1 MIHSAMLKKMI
12 RLKVIL
18 CLLLFFV
25 TINGCSSLN
34 IFGKK
39 ELTKASPDQLYS
51 SASAEYKDG
60 HYKKAQEH
68 FLRLKE
74 EYPLHELAVLAEIGI
89 ADSLFSDKEYASAVD
104 AYSDFISLHPVDE
117 NVPYAIYQ
125 MGMCHYKQIE
135 AIDRDQT
142 ETIKARKEFEKLIAR
157 YPESKFLPMAEK
169 MLKEVK
175 QKLAEREFYVGN
187 FYLKQKKYQA
197 ALARFERIAVEYP
210 HVGFDY
216 KIEYYINETKMK
228 IAREEKEKKNKESE
242 KKTTEKQMTNKE
254 HSDFQYWVEDSEV
267 N

>member
-1 MIHSAMLKKMI
+1 MLKKMI

>member
-1 MIHSAMLKKMI
+1 MFKKII
-12 RLKVIL
+12 RLNIIL
-18 CLLLFFV
+18 CFLLLFL
-25 TINGCSSLN
+25 IIGGCSSLN

-39 ELTKASPDQLYS
+39 ELTKASPEVLYS
-51 SASAEYKDG
+51 NAAADYKEG
-60 HYKKAQEH
+60 HYKKAQEY

-74 EYPLHELAVLAEIGI
+74 EYPLHELAILAEIGI
-89 ADSLFSDKEYASAVD
+89 ADSLFSDKEYTSAAD
-104 AYSDFISLHPVDE
+104 AYSDFISLHPVNE

-125 MGMCHYKQIE
+125 MGMCHYKQME

-169 MLKEVK
+169 MLREVK
-175 QKLAEREFYVGN
+175 QKLAQRDFYVGN

-197 ALARFERIAVEYP
+197 ALARFERIAAEYP
-210 HVGFDY
+210 DIVFDY

-228 IAREEKEKKNKESE
+228 IAKEEKEKMKKET
-242 KKTTEKQMTNKE
+242 KKETAEKQITNKD
-254 HSDFQYWVEDSEV
+254 HSDFQYWVEDSDA

>member
-1 MIHSAMLKKMI
+1 MIHSAMLKNII
-12 RLKVIL
+12 RFNIIL
-18 CLLLFFV
+18 CLLLLFV
-25 TINGCSSLN
+25 FISGCSSVN

-39 ELTKASPDQLYS
+39 ELTKASPEQLYS
-51 SASAEYKDG
+51 NASAEYKEG
-60 HYKKAQEH
+60 HYKKAQEI

-74 EYPLHELAVLAEIGI
+74 EYPLHELAMLAEIGI

-117 NVPYAIYQ
+117 NVPYAVYQ
-125 MGMCHYKQIE
+125 MGMCHYKQME

-157 YPESKFLPMAEK
+157 YPESKFSPMAEK
-169 MLKEVK
+169 MLQEVK
-175 QKLAEREFYVGN
+175 QKLAQREFYVGK

-210 HVGFDY
+210 DIGFDY

-228 IAREEKEKKNKESE
+228 IARDEKGKKKKEAKKEK
-242 KKTTEKQMTNKE
+242 TEKQVTTKD
-254 HSDFQYWVEDSEV
+254 HSDFQYWVEDSDV